1 MSKVQPAKFLV
12 LFFAL
17 SLLALSLAAPNRT
30 NVKAAGTAV
39 PALPR
44 VLLNTTYV
52 TPTGNTINVAAGGDL
67 QSAINSA
74 QPGDVIKLAA
84 GATFTGNFTLPV
96 KSGSS
101 YIYIRTSAPD
111 SSLPAPGTRVTPSN
125 AASMPK
131 IVTSNSI
138 GAITTD
144 PAAHHYRF
152 VGIELAVASSVTQ
165 NYAVLSLGD
174 ASSTQERRAFRHRAQ
189 AAVAVARGVSPRRS
203 GLERARGRSAR
214 HAHGGIR
221 V

>member
-1 MSKVQPAKFLV
+1 
-12 LFFAL
+12 
-17 SLLALSLAAPNRT
+17 
-30 NVKAAGTAV
+30 
-39 PALPR
+39 
-44 VLLNTTYV
+44 
-52 TPTGNTINVAAGGDL
+52 INIPAGGDL

-111 SSLPAPGTRVTPSN
+111 SSLPAAGTRVTPSN

-174 ASSTQERRAFRHRAQ
+174 ASSAQSSMSQVPHDIILDRCYIHGNSTGDMRR
-189 AAVAVARGVSPRRS
+189 
-203 GLERARGRSAR
+203 
-214 HAHGGIR
+214 GIALNS
-221 V
+221 